1 MISFFTISFV
11 QHTTKASKHAG
22 IAGSKPYPW
31 ISYEENRAVIT
42 GRAVHSS
49 TSHTS
54 REKASIEELISTQEP
69 KTDWDSSSII
79 LQ

>member
-1 MISFFTISFV
+1 MRKTEQYF
-11 QHTTKASKHAG
+11 
-22 IAGSKPYPW
+22 
-31 ISYEENRAVIT
+31 T

-69 KTDWDSSSII
+69 KTD
-79 LQ
+79 